1 MDELETC
8 SELQKSDQED
18 NKDLQELEKRKER
31 NTKEGDIFAPIFW
44 ISFVVVII
52 LLFAVAYNDNNGE
65 HDTVLNYVFL
75 GSATICI
82 CSFVRAMVLISK
94 NKEIET
100 QQQSIISGR
109 LHRRKKLASAVYA
122 DKGNALSMP
131 ERPFYFRN
139 QNLWVANRTLYFMDD
154 EETFL
159 ERLKPDM
166 TEEQIQQMRIDCSSV
181 PVDCIQ
187 YYAKEGDVQYTSK
200 ISGGG
205 GGGSSIAG
213 AVVGGV
219 IAGGAG
225 AIIGSRKPT
234 EAITTTTEVHD
245 DRRTVIR
252 FFDNGSIRTLTY
264 DGFAVYDFLL
274 KNIPDKDL
282 LTQQLQSVASAPR
295 QQTPVTVQI
304 QEKAAPQPAKS
315 VKDRLQALDD
325 LRSSGL
331 LSDDEYKAK
340 RAEILQDL

>member
-1 MDELETC
+1 MDELEKA
-8 SELQKSDQED
+8 SEFQKLEQRDTKDLTALDVERAPLSKKSDTFFGIAFLAFISTAVFFFIVMRNGD
-18 NKDLQELEKRKER
+18 KGTNNIVVDILFFVSLAVFIVCCVRCATLNSAVKR
-31 NTKEGDIFAPIFW
+31 I
-44 ISFVVVII
+44 
-52 LLFAVAYNDNNGE
+52 
-65 HDTVLNYVFL
+65 DTQ
-75 GSATICI
+75 
-82 CSFVRAMVLISK
+82 R
-94 NKEIET
+94 
-100 QQQSIISGR
+100 QSIISGR

-131 ERPFYFRN
+131 ERPFCFRS

-331 LSDDEYKAK
+331 LSDDEYKSK
-340 RAEILQDL
+340 RAEILKDL